1 MMQFL
6 DLAVLLPVI
15 AALTVITNILVEV
28 LKTVTYKKI
37 PTQFLAVI
45 IAQGLTMTVYWAYI
59 TINMLPA
66 AWYFNV
72 AAVVVGMMVAYAAMF
87 GFDTLKAAL
96 NGDERDGK

>member
-6 DLAVLLPVI
+6 DLAVLLPII
-15 AALTVITNILVEV
+15 AVLTVITNILVEV

-45 IAQGLTMTVYWAYI
+45 IAQVLTMTVYMAYI
-59 TINMLPA
+59 TVNMIPSV
-66 AWYFNV
+66 WYFHI

-96 NGDERDGK
+96 KGVDKNE

>member
-6 DLAVLLPVI
+6 DLAVLLPII
-15 AALTVITNILVEV
+15 AVLTVITNILVEV

-45 IAQGLTMTVYWAYI
+45 IAEVLTMTVYMAYI
-59 TINMLPA
+59 TINMIPTV
-66 AWYFNV
+66 WYFTV

-96 NGDERDGK
+96 KGMNEND